1 MIIYKKDSKGN
12 IRYLDIE
19 ADGSKIVQRS
29 GILDT
34 ENEVEHVKVAKPKNI
49 GKSNETTAEQQAIQE
64 VISTITSKLQEGYF
78 QSIKEAENEVVIF
91 PMLAKSYKDEKN
103 KIDWNNCFVQPK
115 LDGQRCLAHINNGV
129 VKLISRDGRLIEN
142 VDHILNSLVTVN
154 ENVILDGEL
163 YAHGLSFQ
171 DNMKLIKKY
180 RKGETENIK
189 YHVYDIVSEDPFK
202 NRSEKVKEVVGDIST
217 MDILILET
225 SKINNEETLNIH
237 HQSNLASGYEGSIIR
252 WGNEPYKMNGRS
264 SNLLKY
270 KDFQDIDAEIIDIVP
285 AEQRPEWGVPVL
297 KYTNQKVSGV
307 NIYTFRAGLKYSH
320 EDRKEFLTNK
330 EKYIG
335 KIANI
340 RFFEY
345 TDDGLPRFPIM
356 FGIRGDCQN
365 TKK

>member
-1 MIIYKKDSKGN
+1 MIIYKKDTKGN

-19 ADGSKIVQRS
+19 ADGSKIIQKS

-49 GKSNETTAEQQAIQE
+49 GKSNETTAEQQAVSE
-64 VISTITSKLQEGYF
+64 VLSTITSKLQEGYF
-78 QSIKEAENEVVIF
+78 RSIKEAENEVVIF

-103 KIDWNNCFVQPK
+103 KIDWKNTYVQPK
-115 LDGQRCLAHINNGV
+115 LDGMRCLAHINNGTI
-129 VKLISRDGRLIEN
+129 KLISRDGRTIEN
-142 VDHILNSLVTVN
+142 VDHILNSLIKVN

-202 NRSEKVKEVVGDIST
+202 NRTEKVKEIIDDINT
-217 MDILILET
+217 TDVLILET
-225 SKINNEETLNIH
+225 FQITNEETLNIY
-237 HQSNLASGYEGSIIR
+237 HQSNLAAGYEGSIIR
-252 WGNEPYKMNGRS
+252 WGDEPYKMNGRS

-270 KDFQDIDAEIIDIVP
+270 KDFQDIDAIIIDIVP
-285 AEQRPEWGVPVL
+285 AEQRPEWGVPIL
-297 KYTNQKVSGV
+297 KYSNQKLSGK
-307 NIYTFRAGLKYSH
+307 NEFTFRAGLKFSH
-320 EDRKEFLTNK
+320 EDRKDFLTNK
-330 EKYIG
+330 NNYIG
-335 KIANI
+335 KVANI

-356 FGIRGDCQN
+356 IGIHSDR
-365 TKK
+365 

>member
-1 MIIYKKDSKGN
+1 MKIYKKDTKGN
-12 IRYLDIE
+12 IRYLNIIAE
-19 ADGSKIVQRS
+19 GSNIIQQS

-34 ENEVEHVKVAKPKNI
+34 ENEVEHVKEAKPKNI
-49 GKSNETTAEQQAIQE
+49 GKTNTTTAEQQAVLE
-64 VISTITSKLQEGYF
+64 VESTITSKLQEGYF
-78 QSIKEAENEVVIF
+78 TSIKEAEEQIVIL

-115 LDGQRCLAHINNGV
+115 LDGQRCLAHIYADGRIP
-129 VKLISRDGRLIEN
+129 KLISRDGRIIEN
-142 VDHILNSLVTVN
+142 MEHIQKELLQITPQDI
-154 ENVILDGEL
+154 ILDGEL
-163 YAHGLSFQ
+163 YAHGLGFQ

-180 RKGETENIK
+180 RKGETENVK
-189 YHVYDIVSEDPFK
+189 YHVYDMVSDNNFEDRVNEAHTLLVRLKPK
-202 NRSEKVKEVVGDIST
+202 HIETVYTGKITKEDDLKTYHI
-217 MDILILET
+217 
-225 SKINNEETLNIH
+225 
-237 HQSNLASGYEGSIIR
+237 SNLQSGYEGSIIR
-252 WGNEPYKMNGRS
+252 WGDAPYKCNGRS

-270 KDFQDIDAEIIDIVP
+270 KDFQDIDAEIVDIVP

-307 NIYTFRAGLKYSH
+307 NTYTFRAGLKYSH

-356 FGIRGDCQN
+356 IGIHEDR
-365 TKK
+365 